1 MSQSIQNTQTKNF
14 EEIIKRREFLANLS
28 ASFLLAISLNPLM
41 TLAYSPKVRELSGRG
56 YCVEIREVDEKQ
68 SRVVNVA
75 KAVIHLTNKEGNAY
89 DIHAWI
95 IRHANQ
101 TVLQPS
107 VAVLEEGDKARFI
120 GIGDDTEYV
129 NGETE
134 RKDMPK
140 EYLRLVREVA
150 LKEKKQKVARAVDII
165 LRVYYNEEEGEQ
177 GKSSESL

>member
-1 MSQSIQNTQTKNF
+1 M
-14 EEIIKRREFLANLS
+14 
-28 ASFLLAISLNPLM
+28 
-41 TLAYSPKVRELSGRG
+41 
-56 YCVEIREVDEKQ
+56 
-68 SRVVNVA
+68 
-75 KAVIHLTNKEGNAY
+75 
-89 DIHAWI
+89 
-95 IRHANQ
+95 
-101 TVLQPS
+101 
-107 VAVLEEGDKARFI
+107 LEEGDKARFI